1 LISAWSASDFIV
13 FRAVCRGGDGCPGWP
28 IAGCNRRGDGSSRLG
43 TRLVGSTDASAH
55 HCDRSGHDAR
65 FGRTASAATRS
76 IGSQKGRSR
85 WCVHDGTA
93 TDCLRPRTYQQSA
106 SVLIATRRSSPV
118 AKCGI
123 LVGVA
128 AAATLVAGLAGCS
141 SNKSNTTS
149 PTSST
154 AAAGNQVIIDGQ
166 NENVTGQ
173 VTCTPANGNVNIGIG
188 DPSNGIG
195 AVVSSA
201 DPPVVQAVG
210 LGNLTGATLGYS
222 AGAPNQG
229 TVQATKAVTPTRSR
243 ALRRG

>member
-1 LISAWSASDFIV
+1 M
-13 FRAVCRGGDGCPGWP
+13 
-28 IAGCNRRGDGSSRLG
+28 
-43 TRLVGSTDASAH
+43 
-55 HCDRSGHDAR
+55 
-65 FGRTASAATRS
+65 
-76 IGSQKGRSR
+76 
-85 WCVHDGTA
+85 
-93 TDCLRPRTYQQSA
+93 
-106 SVLIATRRSSPV
+106 

-128 AAATLVAGLAGCS
+128 AATTVVAGLAGCS
-141 SNKSNTTS
+141 SNKSSTTS

-166 NENVTGQ
+166 NQNVAGQ

-229 TVQATKAVTPTRSR
+229 TVQATKSGNSYTIKGTATGINTTNQQQLSKPFEMDVTCP
-243 ALRRG
+243 